1 MAVSLRHVLEQGP
14 VIKALSGVALS
25 ALRPTNKAAVAAPG
39 PWIVEQIAPRSPEL
53 IRDYLRHV
61 GDDSAWYRNVV
72 PAHLFPQ
79 WGFPLA
85 SKAIA
90 TLPYPLARVL
100 NAGCSMQVNAPLPA
114 GEPLNV
120 RARLESVD
128 DDGQRALITTR
139 IITGTAKN
147 PEALI
152 SELRAFVP
160 LKPPERGGARKEK
173 TGIPTDARELA
184 FLRIGPDAGLDFA
197 KLTGDFNPIHWIPAY
212 ARMSGFK
219 SCILHGFSTF
229 ARAIAALDRAVF
241 AGDPTRLRAIE
252 ARFTK
257 PLPLPAKVGVYLKG
271 DSLWVADA
279 PGSRPYLEATV
290 SLESRV

>member
-1 MAVSLRHVLEQGP
+1 MAVSLKHVLEQGP

-25 ALRPTNKAAVAAPG
+25 ALRKSNKGAATVPG
-39 PWIVEQIAPRSPEL
+39 PWIEERIAPRSPEL

-61 GDDSAWYRNVV
+61 GDDPSWYRNVV

-85 SKAIA
+85 SQAIA
-90 TLPYPLARVL
+90 SLPYPLARVL

-114 GEPLNV
+114 GEPLEV
-120 RARLESVD
+120 RARLESID
-128 DDGQRALITTR
+128 DDGHRALITTK
-139 IITGTAKN
+139 IITGTRAE
-147 PEALI
+147 PEALV

-173 TGIPTDARELA
+173 PGIPTDARELA

-219 SCILHGFSTF
+219 GCILHGFSTF

-241 AGDPTRLRAIE
+241 AGDPTRLRSID

-257 PLPLPAKVGVYLKG
+257 PLPLPAKVGVYMKG
-271 DSLWVADA
+271 DQLWIADA
-279 PGSRPYLEATV
+279 PGGRPYLEATFTV
-290 SLESRV
+290 